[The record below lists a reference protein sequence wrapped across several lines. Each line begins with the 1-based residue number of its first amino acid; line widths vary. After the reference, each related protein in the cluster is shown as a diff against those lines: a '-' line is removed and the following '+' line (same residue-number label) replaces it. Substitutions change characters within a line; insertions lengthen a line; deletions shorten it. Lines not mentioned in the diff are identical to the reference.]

1 MFWLFVKKVEGG
13 KQLHFSRFD
22 ESFHDLTRQTIH
34 SLIDLGDSKLKDG
47 PETLLGHI
55 DIHMGE
61 NTLRCHNFGRLES
74 LFKVLF

>member
-1 MFWLFVKKVEGG
+1 
-13 KQLHFSRFD
+13 
-22 ESFHDLTRQTIH
+22 
-34 SLIDLGDSKLKDG
+34 LKDG